1 MTSKILLAA
10 VIALSLGGCSLAPGF
25 MKPETP
31 VPENWSS
38 ARLAA
43 AEKISTDWWR
53 SFDDPALVAL
63 VEEALGA
70 NNDLQLAAARVAEAR
85 ALLTGQQAER
95 YPLLEVEG
103 AAVRQEPSEE
113 TDTAGTRGITD
124 TAGTRGGQPFND
136 LQVSGVLSYELDLWG
151 RLANASEA
159 ARARLL
165 ASAANREAVRLAVIG
180 EVANGYFNLRALDR
194 QIEIAE
200 RTMASRRESVALQRT
215 RFEGG
220 DVDELA
226 LRQAESELAAAES
239 ELPRLRQQRTR
250 QRNALA
256 VLLGRNPH
264 RIIKDDITVA
274 DAIDAIN
281 APASVPAGRP
291 ADLIVRRPDIAA
303 AEQELVAT
311 NAEIGVARAAFLP
324 RISFVGLLGLQS
336 ASGGDLF
343 QGSASAWQ
351 LGGSLVGPLL
361 DFGRAEALVDQ
372 AEARQRQALITYRQ
386 TIQTAFQ
393 EVLDALAGMRRAEE
407 RLQAQARQ
415 VAALRSTAELAR
427 LRFEGGISSY
437 LEVLDAERSLF
448 TTELD
453 LVETQRDRLQS
464 TVNLYRALGGGWQG
478 PSNAQ
483 AVTGSMPNSADIPQ
497 DQHEF

>member
-31 VPENWSS
+31 IPENWSS

-43 AEKISTDWWR
+43 AEKIPTDWWR

-95 YPLLEVEG
+95 YPLLQVEG
-103 AAVRQEPSEE
+103 AAVRQEPSEKAV
-113 TDTAGTRGITD
+113 TAD
-124 TAGTRGGQPFND
+124 SRGGQPFND

-200 RTMASRRESVALQRT
+200 RTVASRRESVTLQHT

-220 DVDELA
+220 DVDELV

-250 QRNALA
+250 QRNSLA
-256 VLLGRNPH
+256 VLLGRNP
-264 RIIKDDITVA
+264 RQIVKDDITVA
-274 DAIDAIN
+274 DAIDAID

-303 AEQELVAT
+303 AEQELLAT

-336 ASGGDLF
+336 ASGGDLL

-372 AEARQRQALITYRQ
+372 AEARQRRALITYRQ

-407 RLQAQARQ
+407 RLQVQARQ

-437 LEVLDAERSLF
+437 LEVLDAERNLF

-464 TVNLYRALGGGWQG
+464 AVNLYRALGGGWQG
-478 PSNAQ
+478 PLNAR
-483 AVTGSMPNSADIPQ
+483 AATGSLPNSADIPQ
-497 DQHEF
+497 DQREL

>member
-1 MTSKILLAA
+1 MFGS
-10 VIALSLGGCSLAPGF
+10 VIALSLGGCSLAPDF
-25 MKPETP
+25 VKPEMEI
-31 VPENWSS
+31 PENWTS
-38 ARLAA
+38 ARLAS
-43 AEKISTDWWR
+43 AEEIPANWWR
-53 SFDDPALVAL
+53 SFNDPALIAL

-70 NNDLQLAAARVAEAR
+70 NNDLQLAAARVAAAR

-103 AAVRQEPSEE
+103 AAVRQELSEE
-113 TDTAGTRGITD
+113 TVTAG
-124 TAGTRGGQPFND
+124 ARGGQPFND

-180 EVANGYFNLRALDR
+180 EVANGYFNLRTLDR
-194 QIEIAE
+194 QLEIAE
-200 RTMASRRESVALQRT
+200 RTVASRRESVALQRA

-239 ELPRLRQQRTR
+239 ELPRLRHQRTR

-256 VLLGRNPH
+256 VLLGRNP
-264 RIIKDDITVA
+264 RQIVQDDIAVA
-274 DAIDAIN
+274 DAIDGID
-281 APASVPAGRP
+281 APDSVPAGRP

-303 AEQELVAT
+303 AEQELLAT
-311 NAEIGVARAAFLP
+311 NAEIGVARTAFLP
-324 RISFVGLLGLQS
+324 RVSFVGLLGLQS
-336 ASGGDLF
+336 ASGGDLL

-351 LGGSLVGPLL
+351 LGGSLTGPLL
-361 DFGRAEALVDQ
+361 DFGRADALVDQ

-393 EVLDALAGMRRAEE
+393 EVLDALSGMHRAKE

-415 VAALRSTAELAR
+415 VAALQSTTELAR
-427 LRFEGGISSY
+427 QRFQGGFSSY

-448 TTELD
+448 AIELD
-453 LVETQRDRLQS
+453 LVETQRDRLRS
-464 TVNLYRALGGGWQG
+464 AVNLYRALGGGWQG
-478 PSNAQ
+478 S
-483 AVTGSMPNSADIPQ
+483 
-497 DQHEF
+497 

>member
-10 VIALSLGGCSLAPGF
+10 VIALSLDGCSLAPDF
-25 MKPETP
+25 MKPETS

-43 AEKISTDWWR
+43 AEKIPTNWWR
-53 SFDDPALVAL
+53 IFGDPALVSL

-70 NNDLQLAAARVAEAR
+70 NNDLQFAAARVAEAR
-85 ALLTGQQAER
+85 ALLTGQQAKR

-103 AAVRQEPSEE
+103 AAVRQELSEE
-113 TDTAGTRGITD
+113 TVTV
-124 TAGTRGGQPFND
+124 GTRGGRPFND

-159 ARARLL
+159 ARARLM
-165 ASAANREAVRLAVIG
+165 ASAANREAVQLAVIG

-200 RTMASRRESVALQRT
+200 RTVASRHESMALQRA

-256 VLLGRNPH
+256 VLLGRNP
-264 RIIKDDITVA
+264 RQIVKNITVA
-274 DAIDAIN
+274 DAIDTID

-291 ADLIVRRPDIAA
+291 ADLIIRRPDIAA

-324 RISFVGLLGLQS
+324 RISFIGLLGLQS

-343 QGSASAWQ
+343 QGPASTWQ

-386 TIQTAFQ
+386 TIQTAFL
-393 EVLDALAGMRRAEE
+393 EVLDSLAGIRRAEE
-407 RLQAQARQ
+407 RLQAQVRQ
-415 VAALRSTAELAR
+415 VAALRSTAELSR
-427 LRFEGGISSY
+427 LRFEGGVSSY

-453 LVETQRDRLQS
+453 LVETRRDRLQS
-464 TVNLYRALGGGWQG
+464 AVNLYRALGGGWQE
-478 PSNAQ
+478 PSNAR
-483 AVTGSMPNSADIPQ
+483 AVTGSMPSSAGIAQ

>member
-1 MTSKILLAA
+1 MIRRILLAA
-10 VIALSLGGCSLAPGF
+10 VIALVLGGCSLAPSF

-38 ARLAA
+38 ARLAT
-43 AEKISTDWWR
+43 AEEIPTDWWR

-113 TDTAGTRGITD
+113 TV
-124 TAGTRGGQPFND
+124 TAGTRGGNPFND

-200 RTMASRRESVALQRT
+200 RTVASRRESVALQRS

-264 RIIKDDITVA
+264 RIVKDDITVA
-274 DAIDAIN
+274 DAIDAID

-336 ASGGDLF
+336 ASGGDLL

-464 TVNLYRALGGGWQG
+464 AVNLYRALGGGWQG
-478 PSNAQ
+478 SLTAE
-483 AVTGSMPNSADIPQ
+483 AATESMPSSADLPQ
-497 DQHEF
+497 DQQEF

>member
-1 MTSKILLAA
+1 MIRAVLLAG
-10 VIALSLGGCSLAPGF
+10 VITLSLGGCSFAPDF
-25 MKPETP
+25 RKPETA
-31 VPENWSS
+31 VSENWIS
-38 ARLAA
+38 ARLASA
-43 AEKISTDWWR
+43 GEIPADWWH
-53 SFDDPALVAL
+53 SFNDPALVAL

-95 YPLLEVEG
+95 YPLLEVGG
-103 AAVRQEPSEE
+103 AAARQGPSEE
-113 TDTAGTRGITD
+113 AATV
-124 TAGTRGGQPFND
+124 GTRGGKPFND

-180 EVANGYFNLRALDR
+180 EVANGYFSFRALDR

-200 RTMASRRESVALQRT
+200 RTVASRRESVALQRA

-220 DVDELA
+220 DIDELA
-226 LRQAESELAAAES
+226 LRQAESEFAAAES
-239 ELPRLRQQRTR
+239 ELPRFHQLRTR

-256 VLLGRNPH
+256 VLLGRNP
-264 RIIKDDITVA
+264 RQIVQDDIAVA
-274 DAIDAIN
+274 AAIDTIN

-303 AEQELVAT
+303 AEQALVAT
-311 NAEIGVARAAFLP
+311 KAEIGIARAAFLP
-324 RISFVGLLGLQS
+324 RISFVGLLGLQG
-336 ASGGDLF
+336 ASGSDLF
-343 QGSASAWQ
+343 QGSASTWQ
-351 LGGSLVGPLL
+351 LGGSLLGPLL

-372 AEARQRQALITYRQ
+372 AEARQRQALIRYRQ
-386 TIQTAFQ
+386 TTQTAFQ
-393 EVLDALAGMRRAEE
+393 EVLNALSDMRRAEE
-407 RLQAQARQ
+407 RLQAQTRQ
-415 VAALRSTAELAR
+415 VMALRNATELAR
-427 LRFEGGISSY
+427 QRFQGGFSSY

-448 TTELD
+448 SIELD

-478 PSNAQ
+478 PLDVQ
-483 AVTGSMPNSADIPQ
+483 AAT
-497 DQHEF
+497 